1 MHSYN
6 SFFALIIFTLV
17 FTACGGSD
25 PSTLSLTEVND
36 PVEGAFTVQLP
47 EGWRHE
53 LGLTRP
59 GGQIRPC
66 IFAQSPDRE
75 TTLFWGD
82 AKLPTFM
89 LPNRQYGMRTGMN
102 LGNNMMQVQPFMPA
116 EAFFRDYVQKN
127 YGQLPGF
134 RLNSAQAHPAFQRW
148 LEREAA
154 KYGFSQA
161 QITSVKVN
169 FEFEDEGQMVQAQI
183 NGTTFGLEQVWMADV
198 AGFICTG
205 DTSGVEKLLLKV
217 MASKVTNQQWQQQE
231 NARNQE
237 RARQSAAAHQQRMAS
252 RQAAFNAHQRM
263 MQDRYAAAD
272 AQHQSWMS
280 NQAAQDRQHSQF
292 IDMIRDEET
301 VTNGYQTGKV
311 EAGYNQYYV
320 NPNTGEYVG
329 TNAYQNPAVSVYELW
344 KRKY

>member
-1 MHSYN
+1 MHS
-6 SFFALIIFTLV
+6 STSIFALITFTL
-17 FTACGGSD
+17 FLIACGGSD
-25 PSTLSLTEVND
+25 PSSLSLNEVND
-36 PVEGAFTVQLP
+36 PVEGAFTIQLP

-53 LGLTRP
+53 VALKRP
-59 GGQIRPC
+59 GGQIRSC
-66 IFAQSPDRE
+66 IFAQSPNRK
-75 TTLFWGD
+75 TSLFWGD
-82 AKLPTFM
+82 AKLPTYM
-89 LPNRQYGMRTGMN
+89 LPNQQYGMRTGMN
-102 LGNNMMQVQPFMPA
+102 LGNPMMRVQPFMHA

-134 RLNSAQAHPAFQRW
+134 RLTATQAHPTFQRW
-148 LEREAA
+148 LEQEAA
-154 KYGFSQA
+154 KYGFSQS

-169 FEFEDEGQMVQAQI
+169 FEFEDGGQMVQAQI
-183 NGTTFGLEQVWMADV
+183 NGTTFGMEQIWMADV

-205 DTSGVEKLLLKV
+205 DTVGVEKLLLKV
-217 MASKVTNQQWQQQE
+217 MSSKELNQQWQQRE

-237 RARQSAAAHQQRMAS
+237 QARQSAAAHRQRMAS
-252 RQAAFNAHQRM
+252 QQAAFDAHQRM

-272 AQHQSWMS
+272 AQHQNWMN
-280 NQAAQDRQHSQF
+280 NQAAQERQHDQF

-329 TNAYQNPAVSVYELW
+329 TNAYQNPDVSVYELW
-344 KRKY
+344 KKKY